1 MATQLGALKRIR
13 GFQGFNVDGFN
24 YQGPD
29 IVAYFLTHFHS
40 DHTCGLHAGF
50 KGPAPIYCSPVT
62 GALLTA
68 VMGVKSSMVRP
79 MPLGVPFDVPTG
91 DGEVAVATFIDANHC
106 PGSVLV
112 HLRHKATGRIVLHT
126 GDFRAAR
133 CVREDQTLHAL
144 IDTHGKIDELLLD
157 TTYCAPQWKFP
168 DQAEACAAIRRREGD
183 MNDGLW
189 VALKC
194 TANLAAICE
203 TPRAATANPSTTL
216 AGASGTGC
224 PTNWM
229 RSQRNCYLPVTLR
242 LGFVQ
247 AEQKCVNDGAHLV
260 SIRSLHEQ
268 EFISRISLPWQDT
281 WIGLSH
287 ATSAWAW
294 SDTTRW
300 SFSNWGSEQ
309 PTEGAKCGAYRRMEG
324 NVNDAT
330 WVSLDCTRKM
340 HSICKKAAVSTP

>member
-91 DGEVAVATFIDANHC
+91 DGEVAEATFIDANHC

-133 CVREDQTLHAL
+133 RVREDPALHRL
-144 IDTHGKIDELLLD
+144 IRTHGKIDELLLD

-168 DQAEACAAIRRREGD
+168 DQDDVCAAMGEITRRELAREPRTLFLVGSYQI
-183 MNDGLW
+183 GKERA
-189 VALKC
+189 VA
-194 TANLAAICE
+194 AVA
-203 TPRAATANPSTTL
+203 RAANSRAGVGWHRARTL
-216 AGASGTGC
+216 KLSG
-224 PTNWM
+224 WWDD
-229 RSQRNCYLPVTLR
+229 SL
-242 LGFVQ
+242 FVCEDDEYAMQ
-247 AEQKCVNDGAHLV
+247 SATDAAQSD
-260 SIRSLHEQ
+260 
-268 EFISRISLPWQDT
+268 SRIVASLASKGDGSGAT
-281 WIGLSH
+281 GAIGARDPGDPTGPRSHHRLSPREPP
-287 ATSAWAW
+287 TLVRVVPMGGGSAH
-294 SDTTRW
+294 D
-300 SFSNWGSEQ
+300 NM
-309 PTEGAKCGAYRRMEG
+309 RRLLRDDVDPVKGLKLLVAVVE
-324 NVNDAT
+324 
-330 WVSLDCTRKM
+330 LCTLGW
-340 HSICKKAAVSTP
+340 

>member
-68 VMGVKSSMVRP
+68 VMGVKSSMVRA

-168 DQAEACAAIRRREGD
+168 DQAEVCAAMGEIVRRELAREPRTLFLVGSYSIGKERAVAAVTRAAI
-183 MNDGLW
+183 MSPTRTGPNSRTMPIATICGTTAS
-189 VALKC
+189 ALK
-194 TANLAAICE
+194 
-203 TPRAATANPSTTL
+203 RAPPA
-216 AGASGTGC
+216 
-224 PTNWM
+224 
-229 RSQRNCYLPVTLR
+229 
-242 LGFVQ
+242 
-247 AEQKCVNDGAHLV
+247 
-260 SIRSLHEQ
+260 
-268 EFISRISLPWQDT
+268 
-281 WIGLSH
+281 
-287 ATSAWAW
+287 
-294 SDTTRW
+294 
-300 SFSNWGSEQ
+300 
-309 PTEGAKCGAYRRMEG
+309 
-324 NVNDAT
+324 
-330 WVSLDCTRKM
+330 
-340 HSICKKAAVSTP
+340 

>member
-168 DQAEACAAIRRREGD
+168 DQAEVCAAMGEIVRRELAREPRTLFLVGSYSI
-183 MNDGLW
+183 GKERA
-189 VALKC
+189 VAAVTRAANSRAGVGWHRARTLKLSGWWDDAMYVC
-194 TANLAAICE
+194 EDDEYAMQSATDAAQRVNIKQE
-203 TPRAATANPSTTL
+203 TPR
-216 AGASGTGC
+216 
-224 PTNWM
+224 
-229 RSQRNCYLPVTLR
+229 
-242 LGFVQ
+242 
-247 AEQKCVNDGAHLV
+247 H
-260 SIRSLHEQ
+260 
-268 EFISRISLPWQDT
+268 
-281 WIGLSH
+281 
-287 ATSAWAW
+287 
-294 SDTTRW
+294 
-300 SFSNWGSEQ
+300 
-309 PTEGAKCGAYRRMEG
+309 
-324 NVNDAT
+324 
-330 WVSLDCTRKM
+330 
-340 HSICKKAAVSTP
+340 